1 MNLSPPPQVGDPIIT
16 QFKPVR
22 SQWGLNDKNI
32 KHIDA
37 KTRNTFLHNYCK
49 HINATP
55 LEVYQYLI
63 ETLGCDVNA
72 QNIDNDT
79 PVHRA
84 LRYFDLNNG
93 GDITVLIYLLSQK
106 GVNVNIQGK
115 YGYNLLHMACYKINR
130 LPLGIFQYLVET
142 VGCDVNVQD
151 KNNDTPLHNA
161 IRDFDQNDGGDI
173 AVLMYL
179 LTQKGV
185 NVNIKGRNGY
195 SLLHVACI
203 NINKLPIDIFKVL
216 MDTKGCDV
224 NAQDDDKDT
233 PLHNALVCF
242 NQNDGGDTNVLMYLL
257 SQKDI
262 NVNIKGKLGHSLLHI
277 ACININKLPLDIFKV
292 LIETMGCDVNVQN
305 DNKDTPLHYAFRCF
319 EPSSHGDINAL
330 YYLLNQKIVDINIKG
345 QYGYTILHWACGK
358 INKLPLE
365 IFKVLIETLGCDV
378 NAQDNDKNTP
388 IHRAFEYFNPRNGGD
403 INVLTYP
410 INQNTVNVNTQYK
423 NGYTLL
429 HTTCIINLS
438 NTRYSAKLN
447 AEYDTIMCQI
457 VEFIAERCIEEVF
470 DEKTPLEATK
480 TI

>member
-1 MNLSPPPQVGDPIIT
+1 
-16 QFKPVR
+16 
-22 SQWGLNDKNI
+22 
-32 KHIDA
+32 
-37 KTRNTFLHNYCK
+37 
-49 HINATP
+49 
-55 LEVYQYLI
+55 VYRYLI
-63 ETLGCDVNA
+63 ET
-72 QNIDNDT
+72 
-79 PVHRA
+79 
-84 LRYFDLNNG
+84 
-93 GDITVLIYLLSQK
+93 K
-106 GVNVNIQGK
+106 
-115 YGYNLLHMACYKINR
+115 
-130 LPLGIFQYLVET
+130 
-142 VGCDVNVQD
+142 GCDVNVQD
-151 KNNDTPLHNA
+151 NN
-161 IRDFDQNDGGDI
+161 
-173 AVLMYL
+173 
-179 LTQKGV
+179 
-185 NVNIKGRNGY
+185 
-195 SLLHVACI
+195 
-203 NINKLPIDIFKVL
+203 
-216 MDTKGCDV
+216 
-224 NAQDDDKDT
+224 KDT
-233 PLHNALVCF
+233 PLILALRCF
-242 NQNDGGDTNVLMYLL
+242 EGGDITVLMYLL